1 MTRSLRLSAILLFTA
16 GVYGASDTCCDR
28 LASAL
33 SRDKVFKPS
42 NTNYAVENQKY
53 WSSTAILSPGCV
65 FVPESSADVFTA
77 VKVFTKHNC
86 QFAVRGGG
94 HSTNPG
100 WAGTNSGVLVSL
112 SKLTT
117 IEVSRDTQ
125 SVVVGAGNR
134 WGDVYAKTGEHN
146 VTVAGGR
153 ISKVG
158 VSGFLLGGGLSFL
171 MHKEG
176 FAANNVL
183 SYEIV
188 LANGKVTTVTA
199 QSNSDLFKALKGG
212 TSNFG
217 IVTSFT
223 LHTFPVNYI
232 YAGYLYYAP
241 DQYDNL
247 FPLMETYARQGPE
260 SDPKTH
266 VISVFLCNP
275 SQNVDM
281 ATFYTAYSDPVTA
294 PPAAIKSFFDVP
306 SVKNTVQVKTV
317 KQATDELEVG
327 FDDGLRY
334 NMQDYSIR
342 ADAGLFKQIF
352 DIWHSTT
359 VGLNTII
366 PGWSSGIIY
375 QPISNS
381 MIRAS
386 EKKGGNVLG
395 LEPAEDPL
403 MVVTYQF
410 TWKRPEDDKKA
421 YAAINQLVTTSTKL
435 AKSQNRLERYM
446 YLNYAG
452 SDQKVIESYGPAQ
465 VDYMRKVRAKYDPD
479 RVFEKLSRGGFK
491 IPS

>member
-1 MTRSLRLSAILLFTA
+1 MARSLRLSAILLFSA
-16 GVYGASDTCCDR
+16 GVYGTSDSTCCDR
-28 LASAL
+28 LTSAL

-42 NTNYAVENQKY
+42 NINYAVENQKY

-65 FVPESSADVFTA
+65 FVPESSTDVSTA

-94 HSTNPG
+94 HTTNPG

-117 IEVSRDTQ
+117 IKVSQDTQ

-158 VSGFLLGGGLSFL
+158 
-171 MHKEG
+171 EG

-183 SYEIV
+183 SYEMV
-188 LANGKVTTVTA
+188 LADGKVTTVTA
-199 QSNSDLFKALKGG
+199 NSNSDLFKALKGG
-212 TSNFG
+212 TGNFG

-223 LHTFPVNYI
+223 LQTFPANYI

-241 DQYDNL
+241 DQYNNL

-306 SVKNTVQVKTV
+306 TVKNTVQVKTV

-342 ADAGLFKQIF
+342 ADAGLFKQLF
-352 DIWHSTT
+352 DIWHSATIGMNETT
-359 VGLNTII
+359 
-366 PGWSSGIIY
+366 PGWSSGILY

-381 MIRAS
+381 MIHAS

>member
-1 MTRSLRLSAILLFTA
+1 MTRSLLSAALFFTA
-16 GVYGASDTCCDR
+16 GVYASNTCCNR
-28 LASAL
+28 LTSAL
-33 SRDKVFKPS
+33 SGDKVFKPS

-53 WSSTAILSPGCV
+53 WSSTTILSPGCV
-65 FVPESSADVFTA
+65 FVPESSADVSTA

-117 IEVSRDTQ
+117 VQVSQDAQ

-158 VSGFLLGGGLSFL
+158 VSGYLLGGGLSFL

-183 SYEIV
+183 SYEMV
-188 LANGKVTTVTA
+188 LADGKITTVTA
-199 QSNSDLFKALKGG
+199 NSNSDLFKALKGG

-223 LHTFPVNYI
+223 LQTFPVNYL
-232 YAGYLYYAP
+232 YAGNLQYAP
-241 DQYDNL
+241 DQYDKL
-247 FPLMETYARQGPE
+247 FPLVEAYARQGPE

-266 VISVFLCNP
+266 VISVFVCNP

-281 ATFYTAYSDPVTA
+281 ATFYTAYSEPVTT
-294 PPAAIKSFFDVP
+294 PPAAIKAFFDLP
-306 SVKNTVQVKTV
+306 TIRNTVQVKTV

-334 NMQDYSIR
+334 HSQDYSIR

-352 DIWHSTT
+352 DIWHSA
-359 VGLNTII
+359 TIGMNETI
-366 PGWSSGIIY
+366 PGWSSGILY

-386 EKKGGNVLG
+386 EHKGGNVLG

-403 MVVTYQF
+403 MVVSYQF
-410 TWKRPEDDKKA
+410 TWKRPEDDKQV
-421 YAAINQLVTTSTKL
+421 YAAINQLIAKSTET

-446 YLNYAG
+446 YLNYAAL
-452 SDQKVIESYGPAQ
+452 DQKVIESYGPAQ
-465 VDYMRKVRAKYDPD
+465 VDYLRVVRSKYDPD
-479 RVFEKLSRGGFK
+479 RVFEKLLRGGFK